1 MLCRSNCVRPRD
13 VYSRWGEVNEGL
25 MSPNFLKYMMAKFT
39 PYSTLGTHSSNI
51 QTQEHALIYTTRS
64 YYVAIILPRTP
75 QPRVGVRLATPH
87 TAPHTLA

>member
-51 QTQEHALIYTTRS
+51 QTQEHA
-64 YYVAIILPRTP
+64 
-75 QPRVGVRLATPH
+75 
-87 TAPHTLA
+87 